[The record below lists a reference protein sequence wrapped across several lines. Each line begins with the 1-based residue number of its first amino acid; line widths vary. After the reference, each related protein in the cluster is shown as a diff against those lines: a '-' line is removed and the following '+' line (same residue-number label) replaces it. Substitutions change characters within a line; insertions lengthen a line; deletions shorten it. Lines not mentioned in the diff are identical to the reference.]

1 MSFKMRYF
9 LKNFL
14 RTKLNKLQ
22 YLNPWMTFQESLT
35 LWDEANASFW
45 QAGPDHRNEDSLVD

>member
-1 MSFKMRYF
+1 MRYF